1 MNASALCSLML
12 TLCLILISYS
22 LLLANAKANGDHC
35 LLGNSQQMIDQ
46 ICNQTSQN
54 ENECLKILKADPKIV
69 QAKDYFEISKAIL
82 KLATK
87 KAKEGQHFLKGLA
100 HKTGSAAIALCANQW
115 YPYTVGSL
123 GSALAELKESP
134 DTASYDAKVAGD
146 GPVYC
151 EEAIAKAHIV
161 NRDISAINH
170 QTSLLSFVAF
180 LATNYLPED

>member
-1 MNASALCSLML
+1 MNTSALCSLML

-115 YPYTVGSL
+115 YPYTVGSF
-123 GSALAELKESP
+123 GSALGELKESP
-134 DTASYDAKVAGD
+134 DTANYDAKVAGD

-151 EEAIAKAHIV
+151 DEAIAKAHIV
-161 NRDISAINH
+161 NPAISALNH
-170 QTSLLSFVAF
+170 KTSLLSFIAF
-180 LATNYLPED
+180 LATNCLSEE